1 VKTKSKKEEEKLI
14 SINSKETLKIYKEM
28 PIIDMNSTKGL
39 VLLVNSILDEILEK
53 RRKFLSS
60 MNYIK
65 KN

>member
-1 VKTKSKKEEEKLI
+1 VKTKSKKKEEKLI